1 MEAGRHGKVTHQ
13 RNRLG
18 VEPSASFRQQ
28 LSAESAQKFPP
39 MSPRPLNLQAHPQK
53 MAQGLPDSCGARNFD
68 SAGQRYVFFFFFSK
82 ISPDPSDFLR
92 VLLGF
97 SIQQLESIQQM
108 YSLFLP
114 SALVTAL
121 GGPSPTLHCACAY
134 GSPRFSIAL
143 FWTHGETASSAL
155 YSATSASP
163 PLWKT
168 GNEKRFLVPTSGEY
182 C

>member
-1 MEAGRHGKVTHQ
+1 M
-13 RNRLG
+13 
-18 VEPSASFRQQ
+18 EPSASFRQQ

-68 SAGQRYVFFFFFSK
+68 SAGQRYVFFFFFPKSLQ
-82 ISPDPSDFLR
+82 ILLTFFAFCWAFPSSSWKASNRCTHL
-92 VLLGF
+92 
-97 SIQQLESIQQM
+97 Q
-108 YSLFLP
+108 LP

-143 FWTHGETASSAL
+143 FWTHGETASSVL